1 MERCP
6 AHITAWALI
15 YATEWGD
22 AVICA
27 RGENTH
33 SHLVMGSSSV
43 QWHSPSPSGFIYNPV
58 GVTHEHYTWLS
69 SFLLVSLDLWPSK
82 SKIIGWHWMSFISRV
97 QGAKPRRQKMLEN
110 EWKQKECMTWCLEK
124 EQQSLCSQALHTLVY
139 FYNMHLLGQLCMA
152 VPSTCV
158 HTRWPGHVTYRWKA
172 SLQVGSV
179 TTEKTQLERRY
190 ILFDN
195 FNH

>member
-15 YATEWGD
+15 YAAEWGD

-97 QGAKPRRQKMLEN
+97 RGAKLWRRRNAGKWVKTEGMHDVMPRVGAAE
-110 EWKQKECMTWCLEK
+110 
-124 EQQSLCSQALHTLVY
+124 SLQPSFHLCIFITGASLPSYVWSGQALVY
-139 FYNMHLLGQLCMA
+139 TALAKSCNL
-152 VPSTCV
+152 
-158 HTRWPGHVTYRWKA
+158 
-172 SLQVGSV
+172 
-179 TTEKTQLERRY
+179 
-190 ILFDN
+190 
-195 FNH
+195 

>member
-15 YATEWGD
+15 YTAEWGD

-27 RGENTH
+27 REENTH

-58 GVTHEHYTWLS
+58 GVTHKHYTWLS

-97 QGAKPRRQKMLEN
+97 YGAKLQWQKMLEN
-110 EWKQKECMTWCLEK
+110 EWKPKECMTCCLEK
-124 EQQSLCSQALHTLVY
+124 EQQSRAELPLVY
-139 FYNMHLLGQLCMA
+139 FYNRRLLGQLCMV

-158 HTRWPGHVTYRWKA
+158 HSNG
-172 SLQVGSV
+172 QVM
-179 TTEKTQLERRY
+179 
-190 ILFDN
+190 
-195 FNH
+195 

>member
-15 YATEWGD
+15 YAAEWGD

-33 SHLVMGSSSV
+33 SHLVMGSSTV

-82 SKIIGWHWMSFISRV
+82 SNIIGWHYMSFISHV
-97 QGAKPRRQKMLEN
+97 QGAKHWRQKKKKCWKMSEN
-110 EWKQKECMTWCLEK
+110 RRNAWRD
-124 EQQSLCSQALHTLVY
+124 ALRRSSRVSAAEVPLVY
-139 FYNMHLLGQLCMA
+139 FYNRRLLAQLCMA

-158 HTRWPGHVTYRWKA
+158 HSNV
-172 SLQVGSV
+172 QVM
-179 TTEKTQLERRY
+179 
-190 ILFDN
+190 
-195 FNH
+195 

>member
-15 YATEWGD
+15 YAAEWGD
-22 AVICA
+22 AIICA

-97 QGAKPRRQKMLEN
+97 QGAKLRRQKCWKMSEN
-110 EWKQKECMTWCLEK
+110 RRNAWRD
-124 EQQSLCSQALHTLVY
+124 ALRRSSRVSPAELPLVY
-139 FYNMHLLGQLCMA
+139 FYNRRLLGQLCMV

-158 HTRWPGHVTYRWKA
+158 HSVG
-172 SLQVGSV
+172 QVM
-179 TTEKTQLERRY
+179 
-190 ILFDN
+190 
-195 FNH
+195 